1 MLRALMLRKKINDKK
16 KELEALRANDSDF
29 ETRAADIQ
37 KRSDD
42 TAQAIEEAQTDEEK
56 QVVED
61 AITAIEADQAALDA
75 DKAENA
81 QKIADIEN
89 EVSEMEK
96 ELEEVEEQQRA
107 SIKASQEPATV
118 STTPEGVIHTERN
131 THKMFKTRSLN
142 KMTAIERAEFVQ
154 RDDVKKTLE
163 GVRQLIAE
171 KRTVTGSEVFIGV
184 SIFELIRDDVIEY
197 SKLYGRVRAAFTK
210 NNGRQPVEGAI
221 PEAIWTE
228 ACATL
233 NELDLSFG
241 SVELDTFKVGGF
253 FAICNARLEDS
264 DIDLL
269 DVFADALLQAI
280 GFALD
285 KAFVYGTGV
294 KMPTGFVT
302 AIADTASQLV
312 TISGAKTGKDLFADI
327 IMAGGVANG
336 DKSRGSITW
345 IMNEKMY
352 RTLKAQ
358 ALSFDAAGAI
368 VSGVDGTMPVDGGD
382 VVVLK
387 FVPDNNIVF
396 GYLDLYAAL
405 IKKEMTVSVSTECK
419 FIEDQ
424 TVIKGV
430 MRADGKPAV
439 PLAFGAIGYGEAP
452 TTEVTFAG
460 QDDPE
465 S

>member
-1 MLRALMLRKKINDKK
+1 MLRALMLRKKINDTK
-16 KELEALRANDSDF
+16 KEIEALRANESDF

-37 KRSDD
+37 KRTDE
-42 TAQAIEEAQTDEEK
+42 TAQAIEEAQTEEEK
-56 QVVED
+56 QAVEE
-61 AITAIEADQAALDA
+61 AVTAIENDQTALDA
-75 DKAENA
+75 DKAENDK
-81 QKIADIEN
+81 KIADLEG

-96 ELEEVEEQQRA
+96 ELEEVEDQQRA
-107 SIKASQEPATV
+107 KAPVTEPEKIIPATN
-118 STTPEGVIHTERN
+118 TITERN
-131 THKMFKTRSLN
+131 TRKMFKIRSLN
-142 KMTAIERAEFVQ
+142 SMSIAERAELVAREDVQ
-154 RDDVKKTLE
+154 KTLAE
-163 GVRQLIAE
+163 VRSLIKE
-171 KRTVTGSEVFIGV
+171 KRTVSGSEVFIGV
-184 SIFELIRDDVIEY
+184 SIFDLIRENVIDY
-197 SKLYGRVRAAFTK
+197 SKLYARVRASFTK

-228 ACATL
+228 ACAAVK
-233 NELDLSFG
+233 ELDLSFG
-241 SVELDTFKVGGF
+241 SVELDTYKVGGY
-253 FAICNARLEDS
+253 FAVCNARIEDS

-269 DVFADALLQAI
+269 DVFSDALLQAI

-302 AIADTASQLV
+302 EIADTASQLV
-312 TISGAKTGKDLFADI
+312 QIANTKKGKDLFAAI
-327 IMAGGVANG
+327 VLAGGVADG
-336 DKSRGSITW
+336 KMSRGRITW

-352 RTLKAQ
+352 RFLKSEAV
-358 ALSFDAAGAI
+358 SFNAAGAI
-368 VSGVDGTMPVDGGD
+368 VAGIDGTMPVDGGD
-382 VVVLK
+382 IVVLN
-387 FVPDNNIVF
+387 FVPDNNIAF

-405 IKKEMTVSVSTECK
+405 IKKEMTVSVSTEAK

-439 PLAFGAIGYGEAP
+439 PLAFGAIGYGAAP
-452 TTEVTFAG
+452 TTEVTFPG

>member
-1 MLRALMLRKKINDKK
+1 MLRKKINDTK
-16 KELEALRANDSDF
+16 KEIEALRANESDF

-37 KRSDD
+37 KRTDE
-42 TAQAIEEAQTDEEK
+42 TAQAIEEAQTEEEK
-56 QVVED
+56 QAVEE
-61 AITAIEADQAALDA
+61 AVTAIENDQTALDA
-75 DKAENA
+75 DKAENDK
-81 QKIADIEN
+81 KIADLEG

-96 ELEEVEEQQRA
+96 ELEEVEDQQRA
-107 SIKASQEPATV
+107 KAPVTEPEKIILATN
-118 STTPEGVIHTERN
+118 TITERN
-131 THKMFKTRSLN
+131 TRKMFKIRSLN
-142 KMTAIERAEFVQ
+142 SMSIAERAELVAREDVQ
-154 RDDVKKTLE
+154 KTLAE
-163 GVRQLIAE
+163 VRSLIKE
-171 KRTVTGSEVFIGV
+171 KRTVSGSEVFIGV
-184 SIFELIRDDVIEY
+184 SIFDLIRENVIDY
-197 SKLYGRVRAAFTK
+197 SKLYARVRASFTK

-228 ACATL
+228 ACAAVK
-233 NELDLSFG
+233 ELDLSFG
-241 SVELDTFKVGGF
+241 SVELDTYKVGGY
-253 FAICNARLEDS
+253 FAVCNARIEDS

-269 DVFADALLQAI
+269 DVFSDALLQAI

-302 AIADTASQLV
+302 EIADTASQLV
-312 TISGAKTGKDLFADI
+312 QIANTKKGKDLFAAI
-327 IMAGGVANG
+327 VLAGGVADG
-336 DKSRGSITW
+336 KMSRGRITW

-352 RTLKAQ
+352 RFLKSEAV
-358 ALSFDAAGAI
+358 SFNAAGAI
-368 VSGVDGTMPVDGGD
+368 VAGIDGTMPVDGGD
-382 VVVLK
+382 IVVLN
-387 FVPDNNIVF
+387 FVPDNNIAF

-405 IKKEMTVSVSTECK
+405 IKKEMTVSVSTEAK

-439 PLAFGAIGYGEAP
+439 PLAFGAIGYGAAP
-452 TTEVTFAG
+452 TTEVTFPG